1 VEKLGESSR
10 ALEFYENL
18 LMPMNSGVPGQLRGL
33 EYIRKRYGKLDW
45 KTLIAPAIEVA
56 DTGFLFGHDMEWMVN
71 WTLKNAP
78 LLNSSQ
84 PNLFTQDPAWKPD
97 FAPNGTLLKR
107 GDIMTRKRYAGALRN
122 ISDNGAE
129 DFYTGSTAR
138 TMLRAI
144 RHYGGNMTERD
155 LMNYTVVQREPK
167 QVQYRN
173 YTLTSTVAPSSG
185 TVLLNILGV
194 LDNYDDF
201 FTNASTTNR
210 STHRMVEAIKFGYA
224 YVCGSLSYGIAS
236 ILEMNMLT

>member
-1 VEKLGESSR
+1 MIKS
-10 ALEFYENL
+10 A
-18 LMPMNSGVPGQLRGL
+18 VPGQLRGL
-33 EYIRKRYGKLDW
+33 EHIRQRYGKLDW
-45 KTLIAPAIEVA
+45 QTLIAPAIEVA
-56 DTGFLFGHDMEWMVN
+56 DTGFLFGHDMQWMVN

-97 FAPNGTLLKR
+97 FAPNGTLLQR
-107 GDIMTRKRYAGALRN
+107 GDIITRKRYAEALRN
-122 ISDNGAE
+122 ISRNGAE

-138 TMLRAI
+138 TMLQAI
-144 RHYGGNMTERD
+144 RNHGGNMTERD
-155 LMNYTVVQREPK
+155 LMNYTVVHREPR
-167 QVQYRN
+167 QIEYRN

-201 FTNASTTNR
+201 FTNPSTTNR

-224 YVCGSLSYGIAS
+224 YVCGGPYVMALNQFSR
-236 ILEMNMLT
+236 